1 MGGLRGQEWIV
12 ILLIVLLLFGGT
24 RLPGLAR
31 SMGRSARIF
40 KDEVS
45 GKSDSTPDDDDKTG
59 DRPS

>member
-45 GKSDSTPDDDDKTG
+45 GKPDTTPDDDDKTG
-59 DRPS
+59 DSPS